1 MCFLVNVAK
10 YLSTAFSI
18 EQLWWLLLELRH
30 FFSDLISFSVGSSQP
45 GKYSYEISYECY

>member
-30 FFSDLISFSVGSSQP
+30 FLVIRNFKI
-45 GKYSYEISYECY
+45 YENSMTQT